1 MDMDRKSQSPYL
13 FFRFEK
19 VHGDKNVLDIQD
31 WLEKNF
37 QDEIKVDL
45 LADKAGMSR
54 RTFERRFK
62 NATGDSPLRY
72 LQRIRIE
79 NARQLIENGGK
90 TFDEITYIVGYEDS
104 STFSRIFKKTT
115 GLSPNM
121 YKKKYSFTA

>member
-1 MDMDRKSQSPYL
+1 VDR
-13 FFRFEK
+13 
-19 VHGDKNVLDIQD
+19 
-31 WLEKNF
+31 
-37 QDEIKVDL
+37 
-45 LADKAGMSR
+45 LADKARMSR

-72 LQRIRIE
+72 IQRVRIE
-79 NARQLIENGGK
+79 NAKKLLEKGGK

-115 GLSPNM
+115 GLSPNL